1 MTDSNVLYQTKAV
14 NTNGRDG
21 ESHLADHSFSV
32 RVSTPKQLGGPGQG
46 SNPEQLFAIGY
57 SACYNSAL
65 AHKMKEHQVTGEATV
80 AATVQLL
87 SDSTDKGFKLAV
99 LIEVAITELERA
111 QVEQL
116 AKEAHE
122 FCPYSKATRG
132 NIEVEIKVVDKI
144 D

>member
-1 MTDSNVLYQTKAV
+1 MTDSKVLYQTKAV

-46 SNPEQLFAIGY
+46 SNPEQLFAMGY

-65 AHKMKEHQVTGEATV
+65 AHKMKEHHVSGESTV
-80 AATVQLL
+80 AATVELL
-87 SDSTDKGFKLAV
+87 SDPTDSGFKLAV
-99 LIEVAITELERA
+99 VIEVSIKGMDLAEA
-111 QVEQL
+111 QQL
-116 AKEAHE
+116 ANEAHD

-132 NIEVEIKVVDKI
+132 NIDVQIKVVDTI
-144 D
+144 E